1 MSSLF
6 FLPACSSLV
15 LDEVE
20 KQSTCELE
28 VDAVAVDVLN
38 RLEIES
44 KITRDTIPTSCTPP
58 PVLPSIVA
66 RSDTIVGIRQGAER
80 KVKAHLLNHQ
90 CLRSSIFR

>member
-6 FLPACSSLV
+6 FLSACSSLV
-15 LDEVE
+15 LEEVE

-44 KITRDTIPTSCTPP
+44 KITQDNSPTCCTPP
-58 PVLPSIVA
+58 PVLASIVA
-66 RSDTIVGIRQGAER
+66 HSDTVEGIRQGGR
-80 KVKAHLLNHQ
+80 KNGE
-90 CLRSSIFR
+90 RSSAESSLLKVQHF